1 MYEII
6 VDRFKESGKWYAT
19 ETIEVPKN
27 LAEFEYPT
35 YVKNL
40 YPVDTTGFVTIFP
53 EMQKDETIKNLLNCP
68 MLICL

>member
-40 YPVDTTGFVTIFP
+40 
-53 EMQKDETIKNLLNCP
+53 LNCP
-68 MLICL
+68 MLICLWFNKNPY